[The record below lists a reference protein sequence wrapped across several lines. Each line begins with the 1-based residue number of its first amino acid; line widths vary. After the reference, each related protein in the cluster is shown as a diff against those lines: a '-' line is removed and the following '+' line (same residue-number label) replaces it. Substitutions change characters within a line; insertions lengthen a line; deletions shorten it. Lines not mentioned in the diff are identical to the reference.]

1 MGTNRRLV
9 MAVGAVDEVYLANC
23 AAPPQAEFL
32 KAPDIFDRN
41 VLST

>member
-1 MGTNRRLV
+1 

-23 AAPPQAEFL
+23 ASRPQAEFL